1 MDRVGDPLVFAI
13 EWDVTWRQDRQIH
26 GHLCFWV
33 RGVPL
38 GDCDE
43 DVLLSA
49 TTAYL
54 RAFLSHGNERHIPT
68 LEGKSKEELYAYI
81 HDSVYAPIDDD
92 ESRQHALTTYVDPH
106 DLEDWG
112 LHQYLRE
119 TFHLN
124 DIGGTGFSRLGPI
137 LVDEESGQVQ
147 RLMWHDD
154 MLHEALLPNHTFD
167 AVSLRYLEHS
177 ARDLGQSG

>member
-1 MDRVGDPLVFAI
+1 MDTVGDPLVFAI
-13 EWDVTWRQDRQIH
+13 EWEVTWRQDRQFH
-26 GHLCFWV
+26 GHVCFWV
-33 RGVPL
+33 HSVPL

-54 RAFLSHGNERHIPT
+54 RAFLSHGSERHIPAR
-68 LEGKSKEELYAYI
+68 EGKSKEELYAFI

-92 ESRQHALTTYVDPH
+92 DRRHLALTSYVEPR

-112 LHQYLRE
+112 LHQFLRE

-124 DIGGTGFSRLGPI
+124 DIGGRAFSRLGPI
-137 LVDEESGQVQ
+137 LVNEDSQQVQ
-147 RLMWHDD
+147 RLIWHDNT
-154 MLHEALLPNHTFD
+154 LHEALLPNHAFD
-167 AVSLRYLEHS
+167 EVSQQYLERC
-177 ARDLGQSG
+177 ARDLGQ